1 MNKEACEEVCV
12 EVRRFVDE
20 RVDRI
25 RRIPDL
31 NMSDEEKVYWIDR
44 FNFAGQV
51 VVTFASITTNIMKE
65 KDGEKLFTM
74 LREASMKAK
83 RKVTGSAL

>member
-1 MNKEACEEVCV
+1 MANNESIV
-12 EVRRFVDE
+12 EDVRAFVME

-25 RRIPDL
+25 RRIPDM
-31 NMSDEEKVYWIDR
+31 NMPDDEKIFWIDR
-44 FNFAGQV
+44 FNLAGHV
-51 VVTFASITTNIMKE
+51 VVTFASVATNLMRE
-65 KDGEKLFTM
+65 KDGEELFTM